1 MIDLTPWNLT
11 LPIETPALTVTTAA
25 LPRLQTSYF
34 TNSGDKVVFWAPV
47 TGSHAGNSDFP
58 RSELRETSIDGK
70 ARNWLYNSGLNTL
83 KGTLSVNQVPST
95 GRVVVAQIHA
105 KNATAPLLKVVYR
118 YANGTGNIDLEYRVN
133 PTDVKSPVAYT
144 VPNVPLDKAFAY
156 AIQMNKQGKLTVLI
170 NNAGPQLQLAPSW
183 YTYDFYFKAGV
194 YTLDNVGYATEG
206 GKVTYTRLEVSHL

>member
-1 MIDLTPWNLT
+1 MIDLTLWNLT
-11 LPIETPALTVTTAA
+11 LPIETPALTIATAA

-34 TNSGDKVVFWAPV
+34 TNTGDKIVFWAPV

-58 RSELRETSIDGK
+58 RTELRETSIDGK
-70 ARNWLYNSGLNTL
+70 AKNWLYSSGTNTL

-133 PTDVKSPVAYT
+133 PGDVKSPVAYT
-144 VPNVPLDKAFAY
+144 LPNVPLNKAFAY
-156 AIQMNKQGKLTVLI
+156 AIQMNKQGKLMVLI
-170 NNAGPQLQLAPSW
+170 NNIGSQFQLAPSW
-183 YTYDFYFKAGV
+183 YGYALYFKAGV
-194 YTLDNVGYATEG
+194 YTLDNVGSTTEG
-206 GKVTYTRLEVSHL
+206 GKVTYTRLDVSHL